1 MLKSCKLGWAGD
13 AGWMHT
19 LQSNSAGVLPLPQ
32 STWEFPLVMQV
43 VSDRWLQCEA
53 TLPVSFRHLI
63 LPEKFPPPTELLDL
77 QPLPP
82 SALKSPTFERLYK
95 RYRAFNPIQTQASLL
110 LVCLSHCLDYD
121 FCASSSGLQFFT
133 RVLCPVVCFSVTCN
147 VLVCPFSS
155 YPRETFPETP
165 VPVPAGVPGGLHDR

>member
-1 MLKSCKLGWAGD
+1 MNAYP
-13 AGWMHT
+13 A
-19 LQSNSAGVLPLPQ
+19 SNSAGALPLPQ
-32 STWEFPLVMQV
+32 STWETPLVMQV

-95 RYRAFNPIQTQASLL
+95 RYRAFNPIQTQASHL
-110 LVCLSHCLDYD
+110 LVCLSHCLDYNLSVP
-121 FCASSSGLQFFT
+121 AAQGYSSSRGSCALLSAA
-133 RVLCPVVCFSVTCN
+133 VS
-147 VLVCPFSS
+147 
-155 YPRETFPETP
+155 
-165 VPVPAGVPGGLHDR
+165 G

>member
-1 MLKSCKLGWAGD
+1 MHCKATLLMSCL
-13 AGWMHT
+13 H
-19 LQSNSAGVLPLPQ
+19 LFLRENNPV
-32 STWEFPLVMQV
+32 VQV

-95 RYRAFNPIQTQASLL
+95 RYRAFNPIQTQVSLL
-110 LVCLSHCLDYD
+110 LVCLRLYLHHRWSEP
-121 FCASSSGLQFFT
+121 ALQGFES
-133 RVLCPVVCFSVTCN
+133 P
-147 VLVCPFSS
+147 
-155 YPRETFPETP
+155 
-165 VPVPAGVPGGLHDR
+165 